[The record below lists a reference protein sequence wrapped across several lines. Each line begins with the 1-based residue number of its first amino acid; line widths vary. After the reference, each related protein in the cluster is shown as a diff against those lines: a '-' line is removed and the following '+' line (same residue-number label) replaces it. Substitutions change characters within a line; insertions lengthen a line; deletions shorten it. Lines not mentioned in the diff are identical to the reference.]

1 MLASGQLLIEPGATW
16 PPVRPPALR
25 TDPMRSPTLALLIL
39 ASLPAC
45 GVEELQAILDKY
57 HQAVL
62 AQW

>member
-1 MLASGQLLIEPGATW
+1 
-16 PPVRPPALR
+16 
-25 TDPMRSPTLALLIL
+25 MRSPTLALLIL